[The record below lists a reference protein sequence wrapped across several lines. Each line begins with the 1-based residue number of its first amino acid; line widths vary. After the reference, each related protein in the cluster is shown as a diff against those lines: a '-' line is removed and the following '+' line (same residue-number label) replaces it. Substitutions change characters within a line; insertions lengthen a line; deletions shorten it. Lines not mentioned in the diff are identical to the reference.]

1 MPGVEALRQI
11 AIALPQVE
19 ERDHFGTPS
28 WRIDGKIFAQ
38 MAQAQTANT
47 AILKLP
53 RARQDILFEVRPETF
68 TPAVWGRLVWCT
80 INLDR
85 IETGELAALV
95 RSAWLEVAPKR
106 LAAAYLSATHT
117 T

>member
-1 MPGVEALRQI
+1 M
-11 AIALPQVE
+11 ALPQVE

-28 WRIDGKIFAQ
+28 WRIGGKIFAQ
-38 MAQAQTANT
+38 MAQAQTANN

-80 INLDR
+80 VNLDQ
-85 IETGELAALV
+85 IEADELADLV

-106 LAAAYLSATHT
+106 LLRSPMRATV
-117 T
+117 